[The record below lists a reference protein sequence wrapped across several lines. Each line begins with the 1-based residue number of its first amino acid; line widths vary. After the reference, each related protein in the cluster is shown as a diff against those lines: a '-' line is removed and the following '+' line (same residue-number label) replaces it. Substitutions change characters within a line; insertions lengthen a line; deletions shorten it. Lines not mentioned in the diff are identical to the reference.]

1 MSISA
6 TRSRTARCS
15 APIASNAGPRS
26 NDGVSTAGVPGGAN
40 QFGRSQPNLLP

>member
-15 APIASNAGPRS
+15 SPMASNAGPRS
-26 NDGVSTAGVPGGAN
+26 NDGDFDGGAPGGAN